1 MKRFGI
7 LLPIAAALLLLAA
20 SCSLDQ
26 FGNALNS
33 MGTNILGPAPVDASD
48 ISAIADNVGTTD
60 GPVVEE
66 DGSFV
71 ISTGNKDIRI
81 EGIKLAEAESVLADM
96 SPSDIA
102 KIGQKLERDG
112 AEEAIF
118 NEMDSIIEVVPSE
131 DGEPTLVDGLHGT
144 AMILSSAIDFAEEAL
159 NKLSGDNASI
169 VDAVRSIQTGL
180 ESLSS
185 STEPK
190 RGDVILLQ
198 MTQSLVYDILDVV
211 TDETGA
217 LLPEFNDSMFEGDA
231 LQSVI
236 DSAGVLIGFSNALQ
250 KETGETAGDQSLI
263 NGVNDL
269 WGFVEKMIDQMGGSG
284 ENQDPSGSEETP
296 SQPEG
301 GESEGGETV

>member
-48 ISAIADNVGTTD
+48 ISAIADNVGTAD

-118 NEMDSIIEVVPSE
+118 NEMDNAVTDE
-131 DGEPTLVDGLHGT
+131 DTVNGLNGT
-144 AMILSSAIDFAEEAL
+144 AEVLSSAISFAEGQL
-159 NKLSGDNASI
+159 DQLTGDYADI
-169 VDAVRSIQTGL
+169 ADAVRSIQTGL

>member
-1 MKRFGI
+1 
-7 LLPIAAALLLLAA
+7 
-20 SCSLDQ
+20 
-26 FGNALNS
+26 
-33 MGTNILGPAPVDASD
+33 
-48 ISAIADNVGTTD
+48 
-60 GPVVEE
+60 
-66 DGSFV
+66 
-71 ISTGNKDIRI
+71 
-81 EGIKLAEAESVLADM
+81 
-96 SPSDIA
+96 
-102 KIGQKLERDG
+102 
-112 AEEAIF
+112 
-118 NEMDSIIEVVPSE
+118 
-131 DGEPTLVDGLHGT
+131 
-144 AMILSSAIDFAEEAL
+144 
-159 NKLSGDNASI
+159 
-169 VDAVRSIQTGL
+169 
-180 ESLSS
+180 
-185 STEPK
+185 
-190 RGDVILLQ
+190 

>member
-48 ISAIADNVGTTD
+48 ISAIADNVGTTE

-118 NEMDSIIEVVPSE
+118 NEMDNAVTDE
-131 DGEPTLVDGLHGT
+131 DTVNGLNGT
-144 AMILSSAIDFAEEAL
+144 AEILSSAISFAEGQL
-159 NKLSGDNASI
+159 DQLTGDYADI
-169 VDAVRSIQTGL
+169 ADAVRSIQTGL
-180 ESLSS
+180 DSLSS

-284 ENQDPSGSEETP
+284 ESQDPSGSEETP